1 MQSILFEKYKEPE
14 RPISKKE
21 LAVLYK
27 KYLKQLK
34 LSNIE
39 TYHTS
44 TRHFYLLK
52 QNGKKETSAK
62 EIIEKKQLKYP
73 SVRNVGS
80 CSVTW
85 KLKHTPE
92 ELKPLARNIIQ
103 EYEDV
108 FKHKNIYNFENIT
121 HYEIELS
128 RIFYIWLYYEKYDT
142 EQTNTEQKN
151 TEQTR

>member
-1 MQSILFEKYKEPE
+1 M
-14 RPISKKE
+14 
-21 LAVLYK
+21 
-27 KYLKQLK
+27 
-34 LSNIE
+34 
-39 TYHTS
+39 
-44 TRHFYLLK
+44 
-52 QNGKKETSAK
+52 
-62 EIIEKKQLKYP
+62 
-73 SVRNVGS
+73 
-80 CSVTW
+80 TW

-151 TEQTR
+151 TEQTNTEQKNTEQTR